1 MAVNLEPM
9 MSSILIFFLIL
20 VVNSGW
26 VERYR
31 QVEMNLDKS
40 NEFTM
45 QFIYMLQQCIRTQRT
60 QRTSPALNV
69 GRLPEPV

>member
-1 MAVNLEPM
+1 MAVDLEPM

-60 QRTSPALNV
+60 RRTSPALNV